1 MATITLAL
9 IAACV
14 AGFVFKTTRGLAIA
28 SMCALILVN
37 PVAFV
42 VLLVVALVG
51 ALLFIHFR

>member
-14 AGFVFKTTRGLAIA
+14 AGFAFKTTRGIGIA

-37 PVAFV
+37 PIAFMV
-42 VLLVVALVG
+42 LVVVG
-51 ALLFIHFR
+51 VGVLLFIHHR